1 MSQNALFCALQCIL
15 HCVYFTDADPRGM
28 DVDPITG
35 LLYLAD
41 EDKKE
46 IQAID
51 FDLRTTKTI
60 IKLSAGPP
68 FEVAVDG
75 QSG

>member
-1 MSQNALFCALQCIL
+1 
-15 HCVYFTDADPRGM
+15 M

-51 FDLRTTKTI
+51 FDLRMTKTI

-75 QSG
+75 KSG

>member
-1 MSQNALFCALQCIL
+1 
-15 HCVYFTDADPRGM
+15 M

-41 EDKKE
+41 EDKME

-60 IKLSAGPP
+60 IRVFTRTPY
-68 FEVAVDG
+68 EVAVDG
-75 QSG
+75 KSG

>member
-1 MSQNALFCALQCIL
+1 
-15 HCVYFTDADPRGM
+15 M

-75 QSG
+75 KSG